1 MNRAERRAQLRDQNR
16 ARLSGVAPN
25 RAIALHIEELVLHG
39 FPLQTRHAIG
49 DATQQELTRL
59 LNSTG
64 LPDFVTGVRHSD
76 AIDGGSFYVIPQAK
90 PNAVG
95 SLVAK
100 AVYGGRRR

>member
-1 MNRAERRAQLRDQNR
+1 MNRAERRAKLRDQNR
-16 ARLSGVAPN
+16 ARLAGAAPH
-25 RAIALHIEELVLHG
+25 RAIALHIHELVLHG
-39 FPLQTRHAIG
+39 FPVQTRHAIG

-64 LPDFVTGVRHSD
+64 LPDFVTDARHSD
-76 AIDGGSFYVIPQAK
+76 AIDGGSFHVTPQAK
-90 PNAVG
+90 PNGVG

>member
-16 ARLSGVAPN
+16 ARLAGATPN
-25 RAIALHIEELVLHG
+25 RAIALHIQELVLHG
-39 FPLQTRHAIG
+39 FPLQARHAIG

-64 LPDFVTGVRHSD
+64 LPDFVTEARHSD
-76 AIDGGSFYVIPQAK
+76 AIDGGSFHVAPQAK
-90 PNAVG
+90 PNAIG
-95 SLVAK
+95 GLVAK